1 MFDHDER
8 NENASELMQA
18 WAEWEAE
25 QELSEVVEEQIDG
38 ERIECDNDAESAL
51 ELEREQFNND
61 EYAFDTDLL
70 NEF

>member
-1 MFDHDER
+1 MDHDER

-18 WAEWEAE
+18 WMEYEAE
-25 QELSEVVEEQIDG
+25 QELQLEVENDEQSQLDC
-38 ERIECDNDAESAL
+38 ERLKKEFD
-51 ELEREQFNND
+51 EREQFNSD